1 MWKLKTQYHMK
12 KLILFICILFVLPSV
27 LSAQNIHSTLS
38 VKVVDAP
45 ERDTVG
51 HLFYP
56 YKLNVIQDFDIR
68 TIPNDTLHLRLENV
82 GMFQALK
89 NPVTAS
95 YVFIPNMTVYAKKRG
110 GKYRETDFS
119 FDGVNLT
126 IPKNEK
132 THVRVAYG
140 YYSDLCFRIKV
151 PLLACGLLQY
161 DCGWN
166 SWYFTSEKSD
176 IRFDKVCFEVP
187 DSAELFVNCT
197 ATTDDNGFTSL
208 DLSKQQ
214 YKDISFYLI
223 DKKWYDI
230 HTFDVDDVKV
240 RLFLSLRDSI
250 VNEDVIPQPLSHLA
264 DTYITE
270 RKEQTRQIV
279 TTLNRFFPDETVR
292 EVTILEEKLRTRDEK
307 FGFGKAVHTSDD
319 HRHAIFIDY
328 KFWKT
333 SDLTHE
339 LVHAYLNYNY
349 EQIDARYFFDE
360 SLIEY
365 FANYVFYLDE
375 HERDKAFMN
384 KIEYF
389 LGLPGDQSQ
398 SIFDVTLNHVNT
410 ETGEG
415 TNGIIYY
422 KVPFLI
428 HQFAKKIGEEKF
440 VAALRALNLQAKE
453 TGSLTFDGFGKILM
467 ASGVSEKDWEQFKGS
482 I

>member
-1 MWKLKTQYHMK
+1 MK

-27 LSAQNIHSTLS
+27 LTAQNIHSTLS

-45 ERDTVG
+45 ERDSLG
-51 HLFYP
+51 FFFYP
-56 YKLNVIQDFDIR
+56 YKLNVTQDFDIQ
-68 TIPNDTLHLRLENV
+68 TLPNDTLHLRLENV
-82 GMFQALK
+82 GMFQAIK
-89 NPVTAS
+89 RPETAF
-95 YVFIPNMTVYAKKRG
+95 YELIPDMAVYAKKRG

-126 IPKNEK
+126 IPKNEQ

-140 YYSDLCFRIKV
+140 YYNDHCFRTMSF
-151 PLLACGLLQY
+151 PYACGLLQY
-161 DCGWN
+161 NSASN
-166 SWYFTSEKSD
+166 SWYFTSGKSD

-197 ATTDDNGFTSL
+197 ATTDDKGLISV
-208 DLSKQQ
+208 DLSKQKF
-214 YKDISFYLI
+214 KDITFYLV
-223 DKKWYDI
+223 DKKWYEI
-230 HTFDVDDVKV
+230 HPFDVDDVKV
-240 RLFLSLRDSI
+240 RLFLSQRDSV
-250 VNEDVIPQPLSHLA
+250 VNEGVLPQPLSHLA

-270 RKEQTRQIV
+270 RKERVCEILTA
-279 TTLNRFFPDETVR
+279 LNRLFPEETVR
-292 EVTILEEKLRTRDEK
+292 EVTILEEKLRTRDDK
-307 FGFGKAVHTSDD
+307 YAYGMAIHTSDD
-319 HRHAIFIDY
+319 HRHAIFIDH

-339 LVHAYLNYNY
+339 LVHAYLNYY
-349 EQIDARYFFDE
+349 CEQIDARYFFDE

-365 FANYVFYLDE
+365 FANYVFYPDE

-440 VAALRALNLQAKE
+440 VAAVRALNLQAKE

-467 ASGVSEKDWEQFKGS
+467 ESGVSEKDWEQFKDL